1 MDRSLRQATR
11 DDIPAM
17 HRIRLAVREN
27 RTSGI
32 IREEHYNREI
42 EVSGRGWVVEEQQE
56 IVGFA
61 VGNRETAS
69 IWALF
74 VHPDHEG
81 RGYGRMLHDAVVEWL
96 FAQGVHRIWLSTAPG
111 TRAQEFYEEAGWK
124 FQRALPGGER
134 YYELQDESAA

>member
-1 MDRSLRQATR
+1 
-11 DDIPAM
+11 M

-81 RGYGRMLHDAVVEWL
+81 RGYGRRLHDAVVEWL